1 MTEQQLA
8 LSAAAFIIFWLWTL
22 EDSTHSL
29 AAYLVRSVVI
39 LAYQFWVM
47 GYDSNYIS
55 LAEWIANFMIW
66 SHWFSMVTVF
76 IFPDPRFQKKRTH
89 D

>member
-8 LSAAAFIIFWLWTL
+8 ISAAAFIIFWLWTL
-22 EDSTHSL
+22 EDSTYSL
-29 AAYLVRSVVI
+29 TAYLVRSAVI
-39 LAYQFWVM
+39 LIYQFWVM
-47 GYDSNYIS
+47 GYDRVCIS

-66 SHWFSMVTVF
+66 SHWISMVTVF
-76 IFPDPRFQKKRTH
+76 IYPDPRFQRKRTY